1 MKKLLFVLILLATVI
16 TALGLTKIKIG
27 ATPIPHAEILEVI
40 KSDLAER
47 GYDLEIVV
55 FNDYVLPNIALS
67 TGELDANYFQHVPYL
82 VSFTSQRGI
91 KNLISIA
98 AIHVEPMGFFLKKP
112 LEELVAGDLIAIP
125 NDPTNEGRALILLHN
140 NGLIELKDPEKL
152 QSTILDIKSNPRQLK
167 FVEIEAGFIPRVYT
181 DDRTVAGAVI
191 NTNYA
196 LTINLNA
203 TVDAEFIEGAESP
216 YANIITI
223 RESDKGKA
231 WVSALVETLKT
242 EKVRDFI
249 NEKYGGAVVPVF

>member
-1 MKKLLFVLILLATVI
+1 MKKFLVLLVL
-16 TALGLTKIKIG
+16 LGVVFAFGTTKIRIG
-27 ATPIPHAEILEVI
+27 ATPVPHAEILEVI
-40 KSDLAER
+40 KADLAEL
-47 GYDLEIVV
+47 GYELEIVV

-82 VSFTSQRGI
+82 ESFTSQRGI
-91 KNLISIA
+91 KGLVSA
-98 AIHVEPMGFFLKKP
+98 KAIHVEPMGFFLKKP
-112 LEELVAGDLIAIP
+112 LSELAPGDKIAVP

-140 NGLIELKDPEKL
+140 NGLIELKDPSKL
-152 QSTILDIKSNPRQLK
+152 ESTVLDIKENPRQLT

-181 DDRTVAGAVI
+181 DDKTVAGAVI

-203 TVDAEFIEGAESP
+203 VKDSEFIEGGESP

-223 RESDKGKA
+223 RETDKGEA
-231 WVSALVETLKT
+231 WLEALISVLTS

-249 NEKYGGAVVPVF
+249 NEKYDGAVVPVF

>member
-1 MKKLLFVLILLATVI
+1 MKKFLVLIVLLGVVFAFGT
-16 TALGLTKIKIG
+16 TKIRIG
-27 ATPIPHAEILEVI
+27 ATPVPHAEILEVI
-40 KSDLAER
+40 KADLAEL
-47 GYDLEIVV
+47 GYELEIVV

-82 VSFTSQRGI
+82 ESFTSQRGI
-91 KNLISIA
+91 KGLVSA
-98 AIHVEPMGFFLKKP
+98 KAIHVEPMGFFLKKP
-112 LEELVAGDLIAIP
+112 IEELSPGEKIAVP

-140 NGLIELKDPEKL
+140 NGLIELKDPSKL
-152 QSTILDIKSNPRQLK
+152 ESTVLDIKENPRQLT

-181 DDRTVAGAVI
+181 DDKTVAGAVI

-203 TVDAEFIEGAESP
+203 VKDAEFIEGAESP

-223 RESDKGKA
+223 RKVDKDEA
-231 WVSALVETLKT
+231 WLEALIRVLTS

-249 NEKYGGAVVPVF
+249 NEKYDGAVVPVF

>member
-1 MKKLLFVLILLATVI
+1 MKKFLVLIVLLGVVFAFGT
-16 TALGLTKIKIG
+16 TKIRIG
-27 ATPIPHAEILEVI
+27 ATSVPHAEILEVI
-40 KSDLAER
+40 KADLAEL
-47 GYDLEIVV
+47 GYELEIIV

-82 VSFTSQRGI
+82 ESFTSQRGI
-91 KNLISIA
+91 KGLVSA
-98 AIHVEPMGFFLKKP
+98 KAIHVEPMGFFLKKP
-112 LEELVAGDLIAIP
+112 LSELAPGDKIAVP

-140 NGLIELKDPEKL
+140 NGLIVLKDPSKL
-152 QSTILDIKSNPRQLK
+152 ESTVLDIKENPKQLT

-181 DDRTVAGAVI
+181 DDKTVAGAVI

-203 TVDAEFIEGAESP
+203 VKDSEFIEGAESP

-223 RESDKGKA
+223 RETDKDAA
-231 WVSALVETLKT
+231 WLEALISVLTS

-249 NEKYGGAVVPVF
+249 NEKYDGAVVPVF

>member
-1 MKKLLFVLILLATVI
+1 MKKFLVLIVLLGVVFAFGT
-16 TALGLTKIKIG
+16 TKIRIG
-27 ATPIPHAEILEVI
+27 ATPVPHAEILEVI
-40 KSDLAER
+40 KADLAEL
-47 GYDLEIVV
+47 GYELEIVV

-82 VSFTSQRGI
+82 ESFTSQRGI
-91 KNLISIA
+91 KGLVSA
-98 AIHVEPMGFFLKKP
+98 KAIHVEPMGFFLKKP
-112 LEELVAGDLIAIP
+112 IEELSLGEKIAVP

-140 NGLIELKDPEKL
+140 NGLIELKDPSKL
-152 QSTILDIKSNPRQLK
+152 ESTVLDIKENPRQLT

-181 DDRTVAGAVI
+181 DDKTVAGAVI

-203 TVDAEFIEGAESP
+203 VRDAEFIEGGESP

-223 RESDKGKA
+223 REVDKDKA
-231 WVSALVETLKT
+231 WVEALISVLTS

-249 NEKYGGAVVPVF
+249 NEKYDGAVVPVF

>member
-1 MKKLLFVLILLATVI
+1 MKKLLLVWVL
-16 TALGLTKIKIG
+16 LGLVLAFGAEKIKVG
-27 ATPIPHAEILEVI
+27 ATPVPHAEILEIV
-40 KSDLAER
+40 KEDLAAL
-47 GYDLEIVV
+47 GYELEIVV

-67 TGELDANYFQHVPYL
+67 TGELSANYFQHVPYL
-82 VSFTSQRGI
+82 VSFTTQRGI
-91 KNLISIA
+91 KGLISVK

-112 LEELVAGDLIAIP
+112 LESLEAGDKIAIP

-140 NGLIELKDPEKL
+140 NGLIQLKDPTKL
-152 QSTILDIKSNPRQLK
+152 ESTVRDIESNPRKLD

-181 DDRTVAGAVI
+181 DDKTVVGAVI

-203 TVDAEFIEGAESP
+203 TKDAEFIEGGESP

-223 RESDKGKA
+223 READKDKD
-231 WVSALVETLKT
+231 WVKALVGVLTT
-242 EKVRDFI
+242 DKVRNFI

>member
-1 MKKLLFVLILLATVI
+1 MKKFLVLLVL
-16 TALGLTKIKIG
+16 LGVVFAFGTTKIRIG
-27 ATPIPHAEILEVI
+27 ATPVPHAEILEVI
-40 KSDLAER
+40 KADLAEL
-47 GYDLEIVV
+47 GYELEIVV

-82 VSFTSQRGI
+82 ESFTSQRGI
-91 KNLISIA
+91 KGLVSA
-98 AIHVEPMGFFLKKP
+98 KAIHVEPMGFFLKKP
-112 LEELVAGDLIAIP
+112 LSELAPGDKIAVP

-140 NGLIELKDPEKL
+140 NGLIELKDPSKL
-152 QSTILDIKSNPRQLK
+152 ESTVLDIKENPRQLT

-181 DDRTVAGAVI
+181 DDKTVAGAVI

-203 TVDAEFIEGAESP
+203 VKDSEFIEGGESP

-223 RESDKGKA
+223 RETDKGEA
-231 WVSALVETLKT
+231 WLEALISVLTS

-249 NEKYGGAVVPVF
+249 DEKYDGAVVPVF

>member
-1 MKKLLFVLILLATVI
+1 MKKFLVLLVL
-16 TALGLTKIKIG
+16 LGVVFAFGTTKIRIG
-27 ATPIPHAEILEVI
+27 ATPVPHAEILEVI
-40 KSDLAER
+40 KADLSEL
-47 GYDLEIVV
+47 GYELEIVV

-82 VSFTSQRGI
+82 ESFTSQRGI
-91 KNLISIA
+91 KGLVSA
-98 AIHVEPMGFFLKKP
+98 KAIHVEPMGFFLKKP
-112 LEELVAGDLIAIP
+112 LSELAPGDKIAVP

-140 NGLIELKDPEKL
+140 NGLIELKDPSKL
-152 QSTILDIKSNPRQLK
+152 ESTVLDIKENPRQLT

-181 DDRTVAGAVI
+181 DDKTVAGAVI

-203 TVDAEFIEGAESP
+203 VKDAEFIEGAESP

-223 RESDKGKA
+223 REVDKDEA
-231 WVSALVETLKT
+231 WLEALIRVLTS

-249 NEKYGGAVVPVF
+249 NEKYDGAVVPVF

>member
-1 MKKLLFVLILLATVI
+1 MKKLFVLLVLLAVVFAFGT
-16 TALGLTKIKIG
+16 TKIRIG
-27 ATPIPHAEILEVI
+27 ASPVPHAEILETI
-40 KSDLAER
+40 KADLAEK
-47 GYDLEIVV
+47 GFDLEIVV

-91 KNLISIA
+91 KGLVSA
-98 AIHVEPMGFFLKKP
+98 KAIHVEPMGFFLKKP
-112 LEELVAGDLIAIP
+112 LSDLAPGDKIAVP

-140 NGLIELKDPEKL
+140 NGLIQLKDPTKL
-152 QSTILDIKSNPRQLK
+152 ESTVLDIKENPKQLT

-181 DDRTVAGAVI
+181 DDKTVVGAVI

-203 TVDAEFIEGAESP
+203 ITDAEFIEGAESP

-223 RESDKGKA
+223 REVDKDEAWLKA
-231 WVSALVETLKT
+231 LIDALTT

-249 NEKYGGAVVPVF
+249 NEKYDGAVVPVF

>member
-1 MKKLLFVLILLATVI
+1 MKKFLVLIVLLGVVFAFGT
-16 TALGLTKIKIG
+16 TKIRIG
-27 ATPIPHAEILEVI
+27 ATPVPHAEILEVI
-40 KSDLAER
+40 KADLAEL
-47 GYDLEIVV
+47 GYELEIIV

-82 VSFTSQRGI
+82 ESFTSQRGI
-91 KNLISIA
+91 KGLVSA
-98 AIHVEPMGFFLKKP
+98 KAIHVEPMGFFLKKP
-112 LEELVAGDLIAIP
+112 LSELAPGDKIAVP

-140 NGLIELKDPEKL
+140 NGLIVLKDPSKL
-152 QSTILDIKSNPRQLK
+152 ESTVLDIKENPKQLT

-181 DDRTVAGAVI
+181 DDKTVAGAVI

-203 TVDAEFIEGAESP
+203 VKDSEFIEGAESP

-223 RESDKGKA
+223 RETDKDAA
-231 WVSALVETLKT
+231 WLEALISVLTS

-249 NEKYGGAVVPVF
+249 NEKYDGAVVPVF

>member
-1 MKKLLFVLILLATVI
+1 MKKFLVLIVLLGVVFAFGT
-16 TALGLTKIKIG
+16 TKIRIG
-27 ATPIPHAEILEVI
+27 ATPVPHAEILEVI
-40 KSDLAER
+40 KADLAEL
-47 GYDLEIVV
+47 GYELEIVV

-82 VSFTSQRGI
+82 ESFTSQRGI
-91 KNLISIA
+91 KGLVSA
-98 AIHVEPMGFFLKKP
+98 KAIHVEPMGFFLKKP
-112 LEELVAGDLIAIP
+112 LSELAPGDKIAVP

-140 NGLIELKDPEKL
+140 NGLIELKDPSKL
-152 QSTILDIKSNPRQLK
+152 ESTVLDIKENPRQLT

-181 DDRTVAGAVI
+181 DDKTVAGAVI

-203 TVDAEFIEGAESP
+203 VKDSEFIEGGESP

-223 RESDKGKA
+223 RETDKGEA
-231 WVSALVETLKT
+231 WLEALISVLTS

-249 NEKYGGAVVPVF
+249 NEKYDGAVVPVF